1 MEVNNMGKIGKSL
14 KDTGD
19 TVVQLLVY
27 ALIIGSIIGL
37 SAFTS
42 LTVLNVTTLTAQ
54 LVIFFAAIV
63 GFVGLVGT
71 FIGIRWLLTA
81 IKGSGKKDSITNI
94 SA

>member
-1 MEVNNMGKIGKSL
+1 MAKVGMAVKN
-14 KDTGD
+14 TGD

-37 SAFTS
+37 TAFSS
-42 LTVLNVTTLTAQ
+42 LTILNVTTLTEQ
-54 LVIFFAAIV
+54 LVTFFGAIV

-71 FIGIRWLLTA
+71 FIGIRWLISA

>member
-1 MEVNNMGKIGKSL
+1 MGKVGRSL
-14 KDTGD
+14 TDTGN

-37 SAFTS
+37 TAFSS
-42 LTVLNVTTLTAQ
+42 LTVLNVTSLTAQ

-71 FIGIRWLLTA
+71 FIGIRWLISV
-81 IKGSGKKDSITNI
+81 IKGSGKKDSVTNI